1 MIISRF
7 IHVAANGIISFSL
20 MAEQY
25 SIMSMNTSSLF
36 KEVLFELITPS
47 WLQEAPVVSLLAQD
61 QDRTNLESRL

>member
-20 MAEQY
+20 M
-25 SIMSMNTSSLF
+25 SMNTSSLF
-36 KEVLFELITPS
+36 KEVLFELITTS

-61 QDRTNLESRL
+61 QDRTDLESRL